1 MPTLLPAFGVAF
13 MPLVLPPTEGDISHA
28 APARRRLKPGENM
41 SLLDAA
47 NTTALVAPDR
57 SKLDERRKRSDC
69 IRYSGASPGGR
80 ALQAI
85 FLRSLDFLVESGSHK
100 HLQ

>member
-1 MPTLLPAFGVAF
+1 MPVLMPSFGVAF
-13 MPLVLPPTEGDISHA
+13 MPLVLPPIEGDISHA
-28 APARRRLKPGENM
+28 APARKRLKPGEDL

-69 IRYSGASPGGR
+69 IRYPNTSPGGR
-80 ALQAI
+80 ALQAV
-85 FLRSLDFLVESGSHK
+85 FLRSLNFLVASGNH
-100 HLQ
+100 